1 MAASKEPIPKEPVP
15 KDSII
20 AAGVVVLRNGDAGQ
34 EVLVVHRPRRKDWSL
49 PKGKVEANEALP
61 VTAVRECDEETGY
74 RVCLNTY
81 LGIHEYESLGAP
93 KVVHYWRASVRSEEG
108 FVPDD
113 EVDEVRWIALTDC
126 SAVLTYPADA
136 ALVARAAELP
146 PTDTFIVARHA
157 KAMKR
162 VDYVGDDD
170 QLRPLAG
177 RGRSEAKR
185 LADVFEAFCVN
196 TLESSVSLRCTS
208 TLTPYATRAELPITV
223 HHTLSEQGHLADPDA
238 TARTMTALWDRPGPL
253 VVCGH
258 RPVLPTMVAAAA
270 EAAGLEP
277 ADIHDDPAWDPR
289 LPPAGM
295 VIWHRDDAG
304 GVVAAE
310 RHVLR

>member
-1 MAASKEPIPKEPVP
+1 MAAIKEPIV
-15 KDSII
+15 
-20 AAGVVVLRNGDAGQ
+20 AAGVVVVRNGDSGH
-34 EVLVVHRPRRKDWSL
+34 EVLVVHRPRRNDWSL
-49 PKGKVEANEALP
+49 PKGKVEAGEALP

-81 LGIHEYESLGAP
+81 LGVHEYESLGAP

-113 EVDEVRWIALTDC
+113 EVDEVRWIPVSEC
-126 SAVLTYPADA
+126 HNVLTYPTDA
-136 ALVARAAELP
+136 ALVTRAVGLP
-146 PTDTFIVARHA
+146 PTEAFIVARHA

-162 VDYVGDDD
+162 VDFLGDDD

-185 LADVFEAFCVN
+185 LAEVFEAFCVN
-196 TLESSVSLRCTS
+196 TLESSASLRCTR

-223 HHTLSEQGHLADPDA
+223 HQTLTEQGHENDPDS

-253 VVCGH
+253 VVCAH

-270 EAAGLEP
+270 AAAGREP
-277 ADIHDDPAWDPR
+277 LDIHDDPAWDPR
-289 LPPAGM
+289 LPPAGLL
-295 VIWHRDDAG
+295 VWHRDDAG

-310 RHVLR
+310 RHLVR